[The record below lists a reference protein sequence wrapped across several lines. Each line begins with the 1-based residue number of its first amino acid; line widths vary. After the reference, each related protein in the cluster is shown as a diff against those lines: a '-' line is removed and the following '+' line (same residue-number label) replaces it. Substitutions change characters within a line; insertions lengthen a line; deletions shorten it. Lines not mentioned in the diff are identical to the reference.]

1 MNKIL
6 SFFLLSI
13 LLTQSLWAQ
22 SCPLTNTK
30 LTDLRIAAATLAQ
43 NVSLSPACQKY
54 EVTVNQANQNLKDL
68 AEKMSLSDGTSGVEE
83 NRVTALQALTQLN
96 KVSSVFNDK
105 NCGKELIGFLDYLD
119 AFADVANGMAPFM
132 ALYGG
137 PEAMPWVMG
146 TALGATAVKSIVSFF
161 KSKSID
167 MRNPEQSTAF
177 LRNSCS
183 FYNLDLVK
191 SSIDDI
197 EINRFSRLEIEFQA
211 AKQELAKI
219 TQNAPS
225 EPNSDLHER
234 VEEAYRNKDRLRF
247 LQQSFQADPLEA
259 CIYIQAYASLQ
270 DGSGNHAV
278 VTSVWEN
285 YEETLKETPFRLELE
300 KNFFLN
306 NLNASASQVALSNC
320 KEVGQRWLSKMDS
333 MSQSGIVH
341 LEKRIAKQPTVKE
354 YEQWKLDK
362 EKATQA
368 VAILESKINYLNEM
382 RSGGFDIEYSQII
395 NSHEQVKDALFQSY
409 KYLLFF
415 NFEGLAGAWLKTKQ
429 EDARSEAKKFAKRRD
444 EFEKRVK
451 KIKKIVSNSEILY
464 KEDMTKFALSYVTEN
479 GKEHP
484 EVHKGTHQDLCNQLR
499 ETWTSWYNGLIH
511 ARAGKNY
518 CVTFNKVINQ
528 LEYPNVQRLC
538 FGTSSKLGFEH
549 SSLKNQVKF
558 FEELKVEA
566 DRLVEEMSTLS
577 CEDRGTVDDKLLNLP
592 LV

>member
-1 MNKIL
+1 
-6 SFFLLSI
+6 
-13 LLTQSLWAQ
+13 
-22 SCPLTNTK
+22 
-30 LTDLRIAAATLAQ
+30 
-43 NVSLSPACQKY
+43 
-54 EVTVNQANQNLKDL
+54 
-68 AEKMSLSDGTSGVEE
+68 
-83 NRVTALQALTQLN
+83 
-96 KVSSVFNDK
+96 
-105 NCGKELIGFLDYLD
+105 
-119 AFADVANGMAPFM
+119 
-132 ALYGG
+132 
-137 PEAMPWVMG
+137 
-146 TALGATAVKSIVSFF
+146 
-161 KSKSID
+161 
-167 MRNPEQSTAF
+167 
-177 LRNSCS
+177 
-183 FYNLDLVK
+183 
-191 SSIDDI
+191 
-197 EINRFSRLEIEFQA
+197 
-211 AKQELAKI
+211 
-219 TQNAPS
+219 
-225 EPNSDLHER
+225 
-234 VEEAYRNKDRLRF
+234 
-247 LQQSFQADPLEA
+247 
-259 CIYIQAYASLQ
+259 
-270 DGSGNHAV
+270 
-278 VTSVWEN
+278 
-285 YEETLKETPFRLELE
+285 
-300 KNFFLN
+300 
-306 NLNASASQVALSNC
+306 
-320 KEVGQRWLSKMDS
+320 MDS